1 MKRNRIYANTLSYC
15 LLGIL
20 ALFTVC
26 AYFVAGWLFYL
37 GVALTVL
44 ALVLIVVFTLR
55 AQFVFK
61 RYLTK
66 IAARLNGENR
76 QALERFPLPTVAAN
90 ADGAI
95 VWYNTAFREQVLQG
109 NDIYGV
115 SLTQLIDGYTV
126 DEIYKKKALDA
137 DYAGKKYNVYV
148 SAAESQDAEHAVL
161 LYFAD
166 NTRLKQIA
174 EEYVASRPVVLSV
187 FIDNLEELSTT
198 VRDRER
204 MQLAGEVEVLL
215 ENWLGKDTAVL
226 QKYDS
231 DRFLIMTEKRH
242 LDAMIQERFRIL
254 DSVRGMPCG
263 VHSHITLSIGVGQGE
278 TMAAAAT
285 RAAQALEMALGR
297 GGDQAAVKTKNGFDF
312 YGGISKGVER
322 RTKVRTRM
330 VASAMNKLIQ
340 NSSEVLVM
348 GHAFSDMDSI
358 GSGAAL
364 AMLARKRGKV
374 AYVVLDEEK
383 TLASE
388 MVNYLR
394 KIDDTLFLN
403 PADAEQLVDENTL
416 VIVTDTHHPERVD
429 APRVLQKAKVVAVV
443 DHHRRMVNGIED
455 AVLFYHEPSASSASE
470 MVAELAQYMG
480 EPALGKA
487 EAEVL
492 LAGIILDTRNF
503 VLKAGARTFEA
514 AAYLRRVGADTVKVQ
529 SLFAA
534 GMELYRKKMELVSCA
549 FVYRDM
555 AISKDVGDDS
565 DSRIAASQAA
575 NELLTIQ
582 GIRASF
588 VLLESNQGVN
598 VSARSLGDVNVQLIM
613 EALNGGGHLTMAGA
627 FLRSVDT
634 ETAIAQLKTAIDE
647 YLKNTQ
653 Q

>member
-37 GVALTVL
+37 GVALTAL

-109 NDIYGV
+109 NDIYGA
-115 SLTQLIDGYTV
+115 SLTQLIDGYTI
-126 DEIYKKKALDA
+126 DEICKKKALDA

-148 SAAESQDAEHAVL
+148 STAESQDAEHAVL